1 MDSCESSINHPQIKA
16 QMCYSDWTNVVTT
29 LAKLIDTVDESE
41 TSVVYEQFRVL
52 SQDEILSR
60 LLSLTSRG
68 FLETTAM
75 DKPKLAHWAEL
86 TLNNHVTPQRYEPS
100 GCTLVIDVFYCDS
113 SDAFH
118 AKTDKDMM
126 DKHLHYWQQ

>member
-1 MDSCESSINHPQIKA
+1 
-16 QMCYSDWTNVVTT
+16 MCYSDRTNVVTT

-41 TSVVYEQFRVL
+41 TSVVYEQLRVL

-68 FLETTAM
+68 FLETTPW
-75 DKPKLAHWAEL
+75 DKPKLARWAEL

-100 GCTLVIDVFYCDS
+100 GGTLVTDVFSCDTPMPS
-113 SDAFH
+113 VQRQ
-118 AKTDKDMM
+118 TRT
-126 DKHLHYWQQ
+126 